1 MDMQI
6 VQKEVRHPFTP
17 QETGDLAQ
25 EMAQAVARLD
35 ELEAEFGEVKAAFK
49 EKMAKAKKT
58 VKSCAA
64 KIRQGFEMRLVECRM
79 EKEFATNAVRL
90 YRLDTA
96 ELVEERAMTVEERQR
111 SLHVAEPP
119 SQAAH

>member
-1 MDMQI
+1 MDLQI
-6 VQKEVRHPFTP
+6 VQKEVKHPFNP
-17 QETGDLAQ
+17 QEAGELAQ
-25 EMAQAVARLD
+25 EMAQAVARLE
-35 ELEAEFGEVKAAFK
+35 ELEDEFGEVKAAFK
-49 EKMAKAKKT
+49 EKMAKARKT
-58 VKSCAA
+58 VKSCAV

-90 YRLDTA
+90 YRLDTG

-111 SLHVAEPP
+111 SLQVAEPP